1 MSILIALS
9 PDGLLR
15 RFEAEGHAGAKAAGS
30 NIACAAVSM
39 LLRTAG
45 RLCAERGLAREGG
58 AGYPGEMHLVVSPEP
73 GPGSGW
79 LRGVTD
85 FVLRG
90 VKDLKDEFPNE
101 IVLRVEMTEG

>member
-1 MSILIALS
+1 MRIFLAVS

-15 RFEAEGHAGAKAAGS
+15 RFEAEGHAGTNMAGS
-30 NIACAAVSM
+30 NIACAAVTI

-45 RLCAERGLAREGG
+45 RVCTQRGLAVEGG
-58 AGYPGEMHLVVSPEP
+58 AGGPGEMRLVVSPET
-73 GPGSGW
+73 GAGSGW

-85 FVLRG
+85 FLLRG
-90 VKDLKDEFPNE
+90 VHDLKDEFPKE

>member
-1 MSILIALS
+1 VRILLAVS

-45 RLCAERGLAREGG
+45 RLCAERGLALDGG
-58 AGYPGEMHLVVSPEP
+58 AGNPGEMRLVLSPEP
-73 GPGSGW
+73 GTGSGW

-85 FVLRG
+85 FLLRG
-90 VKDLKDEFPNE
+90 VKDLEDEFPKE

>member
-1 MSILIALS
+1 MS

-15 RFEAEGHAGAKAAGS
+15 RLEAEGHAGVKAAGS

-45 RLCAERGLAREGG
+45 RVCTQRGLAVEGG
-58 AGYPGEMHLVVSPEP
+58 AESPGKMRLVVP
-73 GPGSGW
+73 PGSDAGTGW

-85 FVLRG
+85 FLLRG
-90 VKDLKDEFPNE
+90 VNDLKDEFPKE